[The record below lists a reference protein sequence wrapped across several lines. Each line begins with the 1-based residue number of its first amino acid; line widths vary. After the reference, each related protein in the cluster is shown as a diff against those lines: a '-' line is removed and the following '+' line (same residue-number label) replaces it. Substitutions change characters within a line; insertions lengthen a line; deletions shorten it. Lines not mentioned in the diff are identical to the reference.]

1 MSLLARRILLVTG
14 KGGVG
19 KTTVSVAIG
28 LAAAARGKRVIIAET
43 SGALQ
48 VPPLFGLDR
57 GGYTPHQLADN
68 LWTLSI
74 TPEAAIEDYVIQQIR
89 FRSLFNLVFRNRI
102 VAPFID
108 AVPGLHDTVQIGKI
122 FDLEQ
127 ASRPGGQPEW
137 DLIIV
142 DAPATGHGLTMLGS
156 ARTMMEL
163 TRAGPMFDGVRQV
176 QEVLADPERAALVLA
191 ALPEE
196 MPTSETIDLFQRLD
210 GPQQAQVGAVVLNS
224 VYPSPLPA
232 QDWQAEREAL
242 GNAPPA
248 VAEAVQ
254 MVDRWQARITQQV
267 ASRKRLRDAI
277 PSPLLEISH
286 RFAGPPDPAALRE
299 MGDALLAQEAG

>member
-1 MSLLARRILLVTG
+1 MSLLEHRILLVTG

-19 KTTVSVAIG
+19 KTTVSAAIG
-28 LAAAARGKRVIIAET
+28 LAAAARGKRVVIAET

-48 VPPLFGLDR
+48 VPPLFGSDR
-57 GGYTPHQLADN
+57 SGYTPHQVADN

-102 VAPFID
+102 VAPFVD
-108 AVPGLHDTVQIGKI
+108 AVPGLHDSVQLGKI
-122 FDLEQ
+122 FDLER

-137 DLIIV
+137 DLVIV

-176 QEVLADPERAALVLA
+176 QEVMADPGRAALVLV
-191 ALPEE
+191 ALPEA

-210 GPQQAQVGAVVLNS
+210 DEQRAQVGAVVLNS
-224 VYPSPLPA
+224 VYPAPLPA
-232 QDWQAEREAL
+232 SDWQSARSAL
-242 GNAPPA
+242 HDAAPA
-248 VAEAVQ
+248 VAEAAQ
-254 MVDRWQARITQQV
+254 MVDRWQARIVQQA
-267 ASRKRLRDAI
+267 ASRSRLTDAI
-277 PSPLLEISH
+277 SRPLLELPH
-286 RFAGPPDPAALRE
+286 RFAGPPDPEALRA
-299 MGDALLAQEAG
+299 MGEALLAQEEV